1 MHELLA
7 ERTKLIDASGIR
19 KVFALAA
26 DLKDPV
32 NLSIGQ
38 PDFDV
43 PEQVKRAAITAI
55 ESGCNSYSQT
65 PGIKELKDAVLAK
78 ETPKLN
84 WDNPDVFISSGV
96 SGALFLTFLALIDP
110 GDEVVLADPYFVI
123 YKQVINMLGGKCV
136 YVDTYPDFRMT
147 PEKVDKAV
155 TDKTKLIIINT
166 PANPS
171 GIVSTEEEL
180 KGIAEIAAKRGIIV
194 MSDEIYED
202 FCYDGPSPSI
212 SKFYERTILM
222 KGFSKNCA
230 MTGWRLGYVVVS
242 QELKP
247 LMNELAKLQQYT
259 YVCAPTPLQKAAIT
273 ALTTDVSGH
282 VAEYARRRNMLVE
295 GLKDKFDLVRPGGA
309 FYMFVKTPGSIS
321 GTDFT
326 ARAIENNLL
335 IIPGGVFSERD
346 THFRLSYATSPDKLK
361 KGIEILN
368 SIA

>member
-1 MHELLA
+1 MLELLA
-7 ERTKLIDASGIR
+7 DRTKLMDASGIR

-43 PEQVKRAAITAI
+43 PQQVKQAAVTAI

-65 PGIKELKDAVLAK
+65 PGLQELKDAVIAK
-78 ETPKLN
+78 ETSRLH
-84 WDNPDVFISSGV
+84 WDNPEVFISSGV
-96 SGALFLTFLALIDP
+96 SGALFLTFLALINP
-110 GDEVVLADPYFVI
+110 GDEVVIPDPYFVI

-136 YVDTYPDFRMT
+136 FVDTYPDFRMT
-147 PEKVDKAV
+147 PEKVEAVV

-166 PANPS
+166 PANPT
-171 GIVSTEEEL
+171 GVVSTEDEL
-180 KGIAEIAAKRGIIV
+180 KGIADIAAGRGILV

-212 SKFYERTILM
+212 AKFYDKTILM

-273 ALTTDVSGH
+273 ALTVDVSEH
-282 VAEYARRRNMLVE
+282 VADYARRRDMLVE
-295 GLKDKFDLVRPGGA
+295 GLSDKFEFVRPGGA
-309 FYMFVKTPGSIS
+309 FYMFIKAPGNLS
-321 GTDFT
+321 GTDFVT
-326 ARAIENNLL
+326 RAIENNLL

-346 THFRLSYATSPDKLK
+346 THFRLSYANSPDKLK